1 MLTFLTQLRLRH
13 LIFALFVNLIM
24 HNLAILPSYSQEF
37 SSFFE
42 SGRMRAEDRLNFR
55 PLPDQNIPVRERSR
69 SWQFVVF
76 EAGGCSFWMPPG
88 ILSQEK
94 VNLETSLGVVS
105 FQALAS
111 NAEDRRFVV
120 AYAAN
125 LNKAQLKFP
134 DILLEAI
141 RDEVA
146 PAEEFN
152 LVEEREIMIDN
163 YPGKELTLDN
173 AEEIIK
179 LRAYL
184 VNNKVFVLGAH
195 VPRSDP
201 RPQQTRGF
209 FNAFELLDSNKA
221 KR

>member
-1 MLTFLTQLRLRH
+1 
-13 LIFALFVNLIM
+13 
-24 HNLAILPSYSQEF
+24 
-37 SSFFE
+37 
-42 SGRMRAEDRLNFR
+42 
-55 PLPDQNIPVRERSR
+55 
-69 SWQFVVF
+69 
-76 EAGGCSFWMPPG
+76 MPPG
-88 ILSQEK
+88 ILSQER

-120 AYAAN
+120 AYAAS

-134 DILLEAI
+134 GILLEAI

-152 LVEEREIMIDN
+152 LVEEREIMINN
-163 YPGKELTLDN
+163 YPGRELTLDN
-173 AEEIIK
+173 AKEIIK

-184 VNNKVFVLGAH
+184 VNDKVFVLGVH

-201 RPQQTRGF
+201 MPQQTRGF
-209 FNAFELLDSNKA
+209 FNAFELLSPSKA

>member
-1 MLTFLTQLRLRH
+1 MLTFLTRLRLRQ
-13 LIFALFVNLIM
+13 LTLVFVVNVIVQ
-24 HNLAILPSYSQEF
+24 NLALLPSYGQEF
-37 SSFFE
+37 STFFE
-42 SGRMRAEDRLNFR
+42 SGRMRSEDRLNFR
-55 PLPDQNIPVRERSR
+55 PPPDKTIPVRERSR
-69 SWQFVVF
+69 SWQYVVF

-88 ILSQEK
+88 ILSQET
-94 VNLETSLGVVS
+94 VNLETSLGGVS
-105 FQALAS
+105 FRTLAS

-120 AYAAN
+120 AYAPN

-134 DILLEAI
+134 GILLEAI

-146 PAEEFN
+146 PAEQFN
-152 LVEEREIMIDN
+152 LVEEREITIDG
-163 YPGKELTLDN
+163 YPGIELTLEN

-184 VNNKVFVLGAH
+184 VNDKVFVLGVHA
-195 VPRSDP
+195 PRSAP
-201 RPQQTRGF
+201 MPQQTRGF

>member
-1 MLTFLTQLRLRH
+1 MLTFFTQLRLRQ
-13 LIFALFVNLIM
+13 LILALVINLIVP
-24 HNLAILPSYSQEF
+24 NLALLPSYSQGF

-42 SGRMRAEDRLNFR
+42 SGRMRSEDRLNFR
-55 PLPDQNIPVRERSR
+55 PPPDKNIPVRERSR

-88 ILSQEK
+88 ILSQES
-94 VNLETSLGVVS
+94 VNLETSLGEVS
-105 FQALAS
+105 FQTLAS

-134 DILLEAI
+134 RILLEAI

-146 PAEEFN
+146 PAEQFS
-152 LVEEREIMIDN
+152 LVDEREISIDN
-163 YPGKELTLDN
+163 YPGIELTFEN

-184 VNNKVFVLGAH
+184 VNDKVFVLGGH
-195 VPRSDP
+195 VPRSAP
-201 RPQQTRGF
+201 MPQQMRGF
-209 FNAFELLDSNKA
+209 FNAFELLSSNNA
-221 KR
+221 ER